1 MEIKLFRLQWIL
13 GLVIIFTSFSAKAT
27 HNAAGEIT
35 YKQVDRFTYQF
46 ILTIYTEYCNGNAD
60 RPEATLSFGDGTE
73 ATSPREDDN
82 DIIDNCFKRNV
93 YKFNHTFPGFSD
105 YIISYQ
111 DPNRNFNVINMTNS
125 GGTPFYIECFLKI
138 DPFLS
143 FNTSPVLLLKPLD
156 KAALKKLYLHNPNAY
171 DVDGDSLSYKLVVPK
186 QSVGTNVFNYSDPE
200 ADSFFGINEKSGE
213 ITWRTPQRIG
223 LYNIAIMV
231 EEWRFAPNGQRIK
244 IGYIIR
250 DMQIIVEDTENE
262 PPSFVEF
269 ADTCI
274 VAGTNLSR
282 LVQANDPNN
291 GDFIILTATGGPFE
305 AVPEASFPQ
314 PVTGRDSVRQTFS
327 WATDCD
333 LVRREPYQVVF
344 RAEDNGSIK
353 LVGLKTWQI
362 KIVGPAPENVSA
374 EAIGNSIQI
383 EWDSSTCDKVNG
395 YNIYRRTGSFDFES
409 KDCLTGVP
417 ANSGYELVG
426 QVEGFNTTTFIDDN
440 NGNGL
445 FRGVSYCYR
454 VTATYP
460 DFDESYASAEA
471 CTLLKKD
478 VPVITNVDIQTT
490 ELSGGEAFVEWSKP
504 TELDTTQF
512 NPPYEFRIHR
522 SDAGGAFEEIAK
534 STSSTFAGL
543 VDTSYTDL
551 SLNSKEIQY
560 AYKIELYATGTNGFD
575 LIGTSQKAT
584 SIFLTAEGRD
594 NSIKLVANIS
604 VPWVNDSMFVYR
616 KNDVTG
622 VFDSIGFSLSNI
634 FTDTGLLNGT
644 DYCYYVKTKG
654 SYGTDGLKNP
664 LFNKSQESCQVPVDT
679 FPPCPPVL
687 AVEPGCVAFSNS
699 ISWTNPNNS
708 CSDDVVKYDLYYTPF
723 EGEPF
728 TLLQTFTPDT
738 ETDYIHSGLKESIA
752 GCYYITA
759 TDSSKNNNGLGNT
772 SDSSNVVCVDN
783 CPLFG
788 VPNVFSPTVIDGKND
803 IFKPYSDSLRFI
815 RDVDFRVYS
824 RWGDLVFKTTDREIN
839 WDGTHQTSGQLLSP
853 GTYFYVAEI
862 NTIRVSGIKP
872 KTIKGVIRIF

>member
-1 MEIKLFRLQWIL
+1 MGLNLFRFRWIL
-13 GLVIIFTSFSAKAT
+13 GLVFILTSFSAKAT

-35 YKQVDRFTYQF
+35 YKQLDRFTYQF
-46 ILTIYTEYCNGNAD
+46 TLTIYTEYCNGNAD

-82 DIIDNCFKRNV
+82 DIIDNCFKRNT
-93 YKFNHTFPGFSD
+93 YKFVHTFPGFSD

-111 DPNRNFNVINMTNS
+111 DPNRNFDVINMTNS

-143 FNTSPVLLLKPLD
+143 FNTSPVLLLQPLD

-171 DVDGDSLSYKLVVPK
+171 DVDGDSLSFRLVQPK
-186 QSVGTNVFNYSDPE
+186 QSVGVNVFNYTDPE
-200 ADSFFGINEKSGE
+200 ADVFFGINAKTGE
-213 ITWRTPQRIG
+213 LTWRSPQRIG

-262 PPSFVEF
+262 PPFFVEF

-274 VAGTNLSR
+274 EAGTNLSR
-282 LVQANDPNN
+282 LVQANDSNP
-291 GDFIILTATGGPFE
+291 GDFMILTATGGPFE
-305 AVPEASFPQ
+305 ATPEASFSQ
-314 PVTGRDSVRQTFS
+314 PVTGRDSVTQTFS
-327 WATDCD
+327 WDTDCS

-362 KIVGPAPENVSA
+362 KIVGPAPKNVMA
-374 EAIGNSIQI
+374 EGIGNSI
-383 EWDSSTCDKVNG
+383 EVVWDSSACNTVSG
-395 YNIYRRTGSFDFES
+395 YNIYRRTGSFDFEA

-426 QVEGFNTTTFIDDN
+426 KVEGHTTTKFVDDN
-440 NGNGL
+440 NGDGL

-478 VPVITNVDIQTT
+478 VPVITNVDIQKTGLT
-490 ELSGGEAFVEWSKP
+490 DGEIYVEWSKP
-504 TELDTTQF
+504 TELDTNQF
-512 NPPYEFRIHR
+512 NPPYQYKLLR
-522 SDAGGAFEEIAK
+522 SDGGGAFAEIAVK
-534 STSSTFAGL
+534 SSSTFAAL
-543 VDTSYTDL
+543 NDTFHLDKNL
-551 SLNSKEIQY
+551 DSKSIQY
-560 AYKIELYATGTNGFD
+560 FYKIELYATGLSGFE
-575 LIGTSQKAT
+575 LIGTSQSA
-584 SIFLTAEGRD
+584 SSVFLTTEGRD
-594 NSIKLVANIS
+594 NSIKLVANTKI
-604 VPWVNDSMFVYR
+604 PWLNDSMFVYR
-616 KNDVTG
+616 KNDLTG
-622 VFDSIGFSLSNI
+622 DFDSIGYSLTNVYTDSN
-634 FTDTGLLNGT
+634 LLNGEE
-644 DYCYYVKTKG
+644 YCYYVRTHG
-654 SYGTDGLKNP
+654 SYGTSSLKNP

-679 FPPCPPVL
+679 FAPCPPVL
-687 AVEPGCVAFSNS
+687 TVLPGCDAFANS
-699 ISWTNPNNS
+699 ISWTNPNES
-708 CSDDVVKYDLYYTPF
+708 CSDDVVKYDLYYAPF
-723 EGEPF
+723 QGDPF

-738 ETDYIHSGLKESIA
+738 KTEYIHSGLQESIA

-788 VPNVFSPTVIDGKND
+788 VPNVFSPTVLDGKND
-803 IFKPYSDSLRFI
+803 IFKPFSDSLRFI
-815 RDVDFRVYS
+815 QDVDFRVYS
-824 RWGDLVFKTTDREIN
+824 RWGDLVFKTNNPEIN
-839 WDGTHQTSGQLLSP
+839 WDGTHRTTGQALSP
-853 GTYFYVAEI
+853 GTYFYVAEV
-862 NTIRVSGIKP
+862 NTIRVNGIEP